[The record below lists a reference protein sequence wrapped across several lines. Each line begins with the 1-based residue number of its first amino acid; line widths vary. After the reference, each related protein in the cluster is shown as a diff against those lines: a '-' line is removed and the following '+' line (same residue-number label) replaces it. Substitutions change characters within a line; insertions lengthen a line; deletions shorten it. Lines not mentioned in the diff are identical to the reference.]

1 MAEAMVRFHRL
12 AAAEY
17 KSALAWYRVRSQ
29 KAASEFRDELGR
41 VMQRLRTVPKPGT
54 VFRGEYRWIRLRR
67 FPYVLY
73 FKIVSPDVITIY
85 ALAHARRRLGYWLR
99 RR

>member
-29 KAASEFRDELGR
+29 KAASEFRDELGQ
-41 VMQRLRTVPKPGT
+41 VIQ
-54 VFRGEYRWIRLRR
+54 RR